1 MAVNLAYLLGALL
14 CLALDH
20 IPALQVASDWTTLFC
35 LIDNHIENIRGPAL
49 SHAYLSGLLKVF
61 RNGAAPLI
69 ADPFAHAFRDLR
81 ERMLAVNVP
90 AWIERFGEH
99 LDRLFRTFVDEA
111 KYRHLEAV
119 PELGIYRKMREVS
132 VGLYFGFR
140 LGELTDTI
148 TLPAVVREHPTVRS
162 LESKAAYIV
171 GLANDIYTIEKEMA
185 KGEVNNMVLVLM
197 QEEHLDFDQAL
208 ARAVELHDTET
219 REYSAL
225 TRRLPS
231 FTKEVDEELRRYV
244 DVLTS
249 MISGHRTWAT
259 ETTRYT
265 GGDDT
270 SGVFRG

>member
-1 MAVNLAYLLGALL
+1 
-14 CLALDH
+14 
-20 IPALQVASDWTTLFC
+20 
-35 LIDNHIENIRGPAL
+35 
-49 SHAYLSGLLKVF
+49 
-61 RNGAAPLI
+61 
-69 ADPFAHAFRDLR
+69 
-81 ERMLAVNVP
+81 
-90 AWIERFGEH
+90 
-99 LDRLFRTFVDEA
+99 
-111 KYRHLEAV
+111 
-119 PELGIYRKMREVS
+119 
-132 VGLYFGFR
+132 
-140 LGELTDTI
+140 
-148 TLPAVVREHPTVRS
+148 
-162 LESKAAYIV
+162 
-171 GLANDIYTIEKEMA
+171 TIEKEMA